1 MSKIDTLDAL
11 VDAMTT
17 ILTTNFDNQPKL
29 CPRYT
34 QGKPMIYSRYVQDL
48 SKICLRYVPSYAIP
62 MNILTIDLE

>member
-1 MSKIDTLDAL
+1 MPKIDTLDAL

-34 QGKPMIYSRYVQDL
+34 SDI
-48 SKICLRYVPSYAIP
+48 SKICPRSVQDMPEVCP
-62 MNILTIDLE
+62 R

>member
-1 MSKIDTLDAL
+1 MPKIDTLDAL

-34 QGKPMIYSRYVQDL
+34 QGMPVIYPRYVQDL
-48 SKICLRYVPSYAIP
+48 FKICQRNVQDMPEVCP
-62 MNILTIDLE
+62 R